1 MHSPASIPGG
11 HVGTGPMASLRLT
24 TQPPAREG
32 PRTADTAI
40 LAQLTA
46 ELAAGEDVRDLLQR
60 FLGPIMRVAQAQA
73 GAVRVLSAQGD
84 RLELVS
90 AIGLP
95 EGVYTAEKFVDS
107 HCGFCGVAAA
117 ERRIV
122 WATDLSSCCARAN
135 ETYFGG
141 QCRQVMAVPL
151 QRKNRVLGIYNLF
164 FASREVPD
172 EPVLA
177 LLRSVGELL
186 GLALDNLRLEA
197 DSLRA
202 TVMQERQ
209 MMAAEVHD
217 SVAQNLTFIKM
228 RLPLLRDAIEAK
240 DEERA
245 LKYLDDVR
253 DTLGDAH
260 GSLREIVTQFRT
272 RMDPRGLARALE
284 ALATRFGTRTGMKL
298 QVANRMPALRL
309 SEAEEADLFHI
320 VQEALANVERHS
332 RATRAW
338 LRVEP
343 TLAGVEVR
351 VEDDGIGP
359 ATPGQEPG
367 DGAHYGLDIMSE
379 RARRLGGELTVEP
392 RPGGGTQVRM
402 ALPIARTP
410 GGSP

>member
-1 MHSPASIPGG
+1 
-11 HVGTGPMASLRLT
+11 MASPPLAARL
-24 TQPPAREG
+24 PSPDALPA
-32 PRTADTAI
+32 ADTAI

-60 FLGPIMRVAQAQA
+60 FLEPIMRVAQAQA

-84 RLELVS
+84 RFELVS
-90 AIGLP
+90 TIGLP
-95 EGVYTAEKFVDS
+95 EDVYTAEKLVDS
-107 HCGFCGVAAA
+107 RCGFCGVAAA

-122 WATDLSSCCARAN
+122 WATDLSGCCARAN
-135 ETYFGG
+135 ESYFGK
-141 QCRQVMAVPL
+141 QCQQVMAVPL
-151 QRKNRVLGIYNLF
+151 QRRNRVLGVYNLF
-164 FASREVPD
+164 FASGKVPD

-197 DSLRA
+197 ESVRA

-228 RLPLLRDAIEAK
+228 RLPLLRDAIVAK

-253 DTLGDAH
+253 ETLGEAH

-272 RMDPRGLARALE
+272 RIDPRGLARAVE
-284 ALATRFGTRTGMKL
+284 ALTARFSARTGVQL
-298 QVANRMPALRL
+298 HVANRMPDLHL
-309 SEAEEADLFHI
+309 SQSEEADLFHI

-332 RATRAW
+332 RATQAW

-343 TLAGVEVR
+343 TLAGVVVR
-351 VEDDGIGP
+351 VEDNGIGP
-359 ATPGQEPG
+359 QVTARERG

-379 RARRLGGELTVEP
+379 RARRLGGELTVGR
-392 RPGGGTQVRM
+392 RPGGGTQVRL
-402 ALPIARTP
+402 ALPISKTA
-410 GGSP
+410 GGSA